1 MLGDLTT
8 QVYIVVL
15 KRDLIPL
22 ITRMFYN
29 GQDINNS
36 LNLTILTQMIHYYHC
51 LQRKYNIHEAH
62 MF

>member
-15 KRDLIPL
+15 KRDLITL

-29 GQDINNS
+29 GQNINNS
-36 LNLTILTQMIHYYHC
+36 LNLTILTQMIHY
-51 LQRKYNIHEAH
+51 
-62 MF
+62 